1 VTDASVTHLL
11 RTTLSKNATDATL
24 NPAPL
29 GIPTDTEK
37 LKKHIALVCDR
48 LGKGAKLTEGLH
60 HTVLFAFHFAPGG
73 VGIIAMS
80 TSVCLSVHLHD

>member
-1 VTDASVTHLL
+1 VSITHLL

-29 GIPTDTEK
+29 GIPKDTDK

-48 LGKGAKLTEGLH
+48 LGKGAKLTEGLCVVQNFCLFDRFLCLCFLELYNS
-60 HTVLFAFHFAPGG
+60 VLA
-73 VGIIAMS
+73 S
-80 TSVCLSVHLHD
+80 ER